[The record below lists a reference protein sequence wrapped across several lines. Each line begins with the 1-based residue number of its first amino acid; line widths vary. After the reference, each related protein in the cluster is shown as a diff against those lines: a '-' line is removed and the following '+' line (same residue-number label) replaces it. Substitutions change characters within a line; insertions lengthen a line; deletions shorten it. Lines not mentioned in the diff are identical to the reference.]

1 MCNDRQS
8 TTYFKNIGK
17 GHENISPFNYK
28 FIFFSPN
35 LSWRDL
41 QHLVAQTSSSEG
53 LENNSGWYRNAAGI
67 QYNHRFGFGLLNAK
81 SLTETAKIMDNSL
94 GKQEKCIVKSK

>member
-1 MCNDRQS
+1 M
-8 TTYFKNIGK
+8 
-17 GHENISPFNYK
+17 
-28 FIFFSPN
+28 
-35 LSWRDL
+35 
-41 QHLVAQTSSSEG
+41 QHLVVQTSSSEG